1 MPQPEPVRYSLTWGS
16 RHHRFARGLGRGN
29 WSIGLS
35 LKTPNSALRKLTF
48 AAGIAVAL
56 LAYILPVQAQDI
68 SMLRDTETE
77 EMLRSY
83 EAPLAH
89 AAGLDPV
96 PKVWL
101 VQGPINAFASYGDG
115 GENIFIFSGILLW
128 LQTPNELIGVMAHET
143 GHISAGHLS
152 RGSYAMKKAMVPM
165 LLSLV
170 IGLGAMIAGAGEVGM
185 AIMGIGQAYAMGQF
199 AAFTKVQESTAD
211 QIAAKLLLATHQSP
225 MGMYHTFQR
234 FANEEAMS
242 AYKIDKFAQDH
253 PAGQERV
260 FDLNDMVDASPYR
273 EVQDAPE
280 VLHTFQMV
288 QAKLAGFVL
297 PVKDAL
303 IRFPESDT
311 SEPSRYAHAMV
322 YMRQPNFTKAL
333 AAVNSLIA
341 EEPNNP
347 YFYEARGQI
356 YMSLTKPAQAIPD
369 YQKSVDLRPRA
380 PQLRLALA
388 TAQLATENPALAGAA
403 LQNLKTANMVEDDD
417 VFTWYQTAQ
426 AYSALKNDP
435 MADLSTAELWYNA
448 GDMRKALIFATR
460 AHGKLPQGS
469 SDWQR
474 AGDIIGAAAPLA
486 AQQRG

>member
-1 MPQPEPVRYSLTWGS
+1 M
-16 RHHRFARGLGRGN
+16 
-29 WSIGLS
+29 S
-35 LKTPNSALRKLTF
+35 LKHPILRKLCF
-48 AAGIAVAL
+48 AAGMAVAL
-56 LAYILPVQAQDI
+56 LAYGVPAYAQEEI
-68 SMLRDTETE
+68 RLLRDTETE

-83 EAPLAH
+83 EAPLAR
-89 AAGLDPV
+89 AAGLDPS

-101 VQGPINAFASYGDG
+101 VNGPINAFASYGPEG

-128 LQTPNELIGVMAHET
+128 LKNPNEMIGVMAHET

-152 RGSYAMKKAMVPM
+152 RGAYGMKKAMIPM
-165 LLSLV
+165 LLAMV
-170 IGLGAMIAGAGEVGM
+170 VGLGAMIAGAGEVGM
-185 AIMGIGQAYAMGQF
+185 AIMGIGQAYAMGQM
-199 AAFTKVQESTAD
+199 AAFTRVQESTAD

-225 MGMYHTFQR
+225 LGMYHTFQR

-242 AYKIDKFAQDH
+242 AYKMDKFAVDH
-253 PAGQERV
+253 PTGQDRV
-260 FDLNDMVDASPYR
+260 FDLNQQVEASPYR

-303 IRFPESDT
+303 IRYPESDT
-311 SEPSRYAHAMV
+311 SEPARYAHAMV
-322 YMRQPNFTKAL
+322 YMRVPNFQKAL

-356 YMSLTKPAQAIPD
+356 YMSLTKPALAIAD
-369 YQKSVDLRPRA
+369 YQKSVNLRPRA

-388 TAQLATENPALAGAA
+388 TAQLATQDPTMAAPA
-403 LQNLKTANMVEDDD
+403 LQNLKAAALVEDDD

-426 AYSALKNDP
+426 AYSMLKNEP
-435 MADLSTAELWYNA
+435 MANLATAELWYNV
-448 GDMRKALIFATR
+448 GDMKRAMVFATR
-460 AHGKLPQGS
+460 ARGKLPQGGI
-469 SDWQR
+469 DWQR
-474 AGDIIGAAAPLA
+474 RPHRRRYGRPAAAQ
-486 AQQRG
+486 AQDQRRG